1 MWWVIS
7 EIVMRAFGWRGD
19 AVDDFS
25 EIVMRA
31 FGWRGDVVDDFSE
44 SVSGQGA
51 RC

>member
-1 MWWVIS
+1 MWWVI
-7 EIVMRAFGWRGD
+7 
-19 AVDDFS
+19 S